1 MPKAP
6 FNICWHIVLDQPT
19 TFVESQLLLS
29 LSVSLIDILTI
40 CSKSSTSNTSSCR
53 YENEKTR
60 GTMKVSK
67 LTKVFYARV
76 REFVMYTTNNVKFSM
91 TRTHEQIT
99 TFTYHLIILS
109 LVSYLIMQSLTLGYF
124 VYGKELSLLM
134 Y

>member
-1 MPKAP
+1 
-6 FNICWHIVLDQPT
+6 
-19 TFVESQLLLS
+19 
-29 LSVSLIDILTI
+29 
-40 CSKSSTSNTSSCR
+40 
-53 YENEKTR
+53 
-60 GTMKVSK
+60 
-67 LTKVFYARV
+67 
-76 REFVMYTTNNVKFSM
+76 MYTTNNVKFSM